1 MYSTPKYPSPP
12 SIEQPRYGG
21 KNEVMSEEMKQAVPK
36 ACTFQRGTWEC
47 RGDGYLWD
55 ADSDGWTP
63 KEVDNHCPCCNTLDY
78 LERAKEEAESCSAW
92 LDGNSYGTGEDIWL
106 NYLSWAEAAN
116 PEGLQEILK
125 RIGPVEALVSDTG
138 SPCGY
143 FVRTNN
149 AEVQP

>member
-1 MYSTPKYPSPP
+1 MP
-12 SIEQPRYGG
+12 
-21 KNEVMSEEMKQAVPK
+21 EEMKQATPK

-55 ADSDGWTP
+55 ADSDGWDP
-63 KEVDNHCPCCNTLDY
+63 NEADNPCPCCNTLEY

-92 LDGNSYGTGEDIWL
+92 SNGHSSGTGEDIWL
-106 NYLSWAEAAN
+106 NCLSWAEAAN
-116 PEGLQEILK
+116 PEGLPEILK
-125 RIGPVEALVSDTG
+125 KIGPVEALVSDTT
-138 SPCGY
+138 SPDGY